1 MCRVGPFHRC
11 EKIEN
16 VRIYNIINNRHIS
29 GHGKTRKRRPESLG
43 DVLATLIKDLGI
55 GKKLSEQGLIEQW
68 PQVVG
73 DKIAKH
79 TRAVTCEGGKL
90 FVEVDSAAWRHE
102 LLYMK
107 AQILERLNRKAGS
120 KVIQEIILTNRRR

>member
-1 MCRVGPFHRC
+1 MP
-11 EKIEN
+11 
-16 VRIYNIINNRHIS
+16 
-29 GHGKTRKRRPESLG
+29 RKRRPETLG
-43 DVLATLIKDLGI
+43 DALATLIQNLGFER
-55 GKKLSEQGLIEQW
+55 KLSEQNLIAQW

-107 AQILERLNRKAGS
+107 AQILDRLNQKAGS

>member
-1 MCRVGPFHRC
+1 MRV
-11 EKIEN
+11 N
-16 VRIYNIINNRHIS
+16 SIINNRHIG
-29 GHGKTRKRRPESLG
+29 GHGKTRKRRPQSLG
-43 DVLATLIKDLGI
+43 DVLATLIQDLGFE
-55 GKKLSEQGLIEQW
+55 KKLSEQSVIAQW

-107 AQILERLNRKAGS
+107 GQILEGLNRKAGS